1 MSTNLSLDK
10 LCILYIKPHFSRENV
25 FVFSENKCITWSCIK
40 VRQGLQNKFSTYAI
54 EDKKSYQKKKNFFGL
69 QILDLEVGE
78 SEGAPPASARQGP
91 LGGAC
96 RANDPLVRQRHC
108 RLRRAREVR
117 LGVLIAAFSRRRRP
131 ASLTA
136 RLRRTPAR
144 VGARCG
150 PPFSACRF
158 WRETR
163 SSAHAAMALT

>member
-1 MSTNLSLDK
+1 MSSCFRKTNVSLGVVSRCDK
-10 LCILYIKPHFSRENV
+10 ISKTNSVHMPFYR
-25 FVFSENKCITWSCIK
+25 
-40 VRQGLQNKFSTYAI
+40 
-54 EDKKSYQKKKNFFGL
+54 EDKKSYQKKKFFGL
-69 QILDLEVGE
+69 QILESVFCADLDVGE